1 MNWKEMVVTSAVGA
15 VFSIV
20 TYLGTKWVDKI
31 DYINATGTVTE
42 LNGKWR
48 GKITQRVKGNIEELP
63 IEFIFK
69 TDGKTING
77 DSTLNYRN
85 TLIQLAVEGHSPVD
99 RHMLLNYKNKDSIK
113 MQFGAIAARVDA
125 SGLTFKGKFVGYGH
139 INDSLVEGDIQL
151 EKQP

>member
-1 MNWKEMVVTSAVGA
+1 MNWREIVVTSAVGA

-31 DYINATGTVTE
+31 DYINVAGTVSE
-42 LNGKWR
+42 LNGTWR
-48 GKITQRVKGNIEELP
+48 GKIIQKVKGSVEELP
-63 IEFIFK
+63 IEFVFK
-69 TDGKTING
+69 TEGKTITG
-77 DSTLNYRN
+77 DSTLNYRSA
-85 TLIQLAVEGHSPVD
+85 LIHLEVKGHSPVD

-125 SGLTFKGKFVGYGH
+125 SGLNFSGKFVGYGH
-139 INDSLVEGDIQL
+139 INDSLVEGDIHL